1 MGDSSSL
8 RAAVVVLALLVS
20 APVVADTP
28 DAAPRPDPGG
38 ATLETFNR
46 HIFRFNQWV
55 TTTFGTMSEVASSGL
70 VPPSAS
76 AMTARL
82 FANYV
87 NEPVTM
93 VAGLTAA
100 DADTVVYATKRFM
113 LNTTLGIAGLFDA
126 AAARGLPARHLDWGL
141 AACAQGVSDGPY
153 IVIPL
158 IGPRTTRDAI
168 LDVLPAQAIV
178 FYGTYIVLGPFIGL
192 GGVALL
198 QFPELIVEALAFRQ
212 MDLEA
217 AEIAEG
223 DYDASRDRYLAYRA
237 RRCEQYKAELAERR
251 SLAPGPRLA
260 ANSPAN

>member
-1 MGDSSSL
+1 L
-8 RAAVVVLALLVS
+8 RAALVALALL
-20 APVVADTP
+20 AGQPAIADTP
-28 DAAPRPDPGG
+28 EAVATPDPGR

-46 HIFRFNQWV
+46 HIFRFNRWV
-55 TTTFGTMSEVASSGL
+55 AASFGTVSEWDGA
-70 VPPSAS
+70 VPPALAG
-76 AMTARL
+76 AM
-82 FANYV
+82 ANVFSTYV

-93 VAGLTAA
+93 VAGATAA
-100 DADTVVYATKRFM
+100 DVETVVYAGKRFL
-113 LNTTLGIAGLFDA
+113 LNATLGIAGLFDA

-141 AACAQGVSDGPY
+141 AACAQGVSNGPY
-153 IVIPL
+153 VVIPL

-217 AEIAEG
+217 AGIDAE
-223 DYDASRDRYLAYRA
+223 DYDSVRDRYLAYRT
-237 RRCEQYKAELAERR
+237 RRCEEYKTELAGRR
-251 SLAPGPRLA
+251 DVRPGPRVAAPDQRIA
-260 ANSPAN
+260 ANVPSD

>member
-1 MGDSSSL
+1 MGDFNPFRVAL
-8 RAAVVVLALLVS
+8 VALVLL
-20 APVVADTP
+20 
-28 DAAPRPDPGG
+28 AAPPSFADSPEADRKPDPGG
-38 ATLETFNR
+38 ATLETVNR

-55 TTTFGTMSEVASSGL
+55 TATFGSLSEVANGGL
-70 VPPSAS
+70 VPPAVS
-76 AMTARL
+76 AMSARL

-100 DADTVVYATKRFM
+100 DADTVVHATKRFM

-153 IVIPL
+153 VVIPL
-158 IGPRTTRDAI
+158 IGSRTTRDAI

-217 AEIAEG
+217 AEIDEG

-237 RRCEQYKAELAERR
+237 RRCEEYKAELAERR
-251 SLAPGPRLA
+251 ASRPGPRVA
-260 ANSPAN
+260 TVGG